1 MKKRNLLCCSVE
13 KKKKIKKS
21 KRKACMDADK
31 AGDTGQ
37 LIEQYEEAI
46 AISLLAII
54 ACFNTK

>member
-1 MKKRNLLCCSVE
+1 
-13 KKKKIKKS
+13 
-21 KRKACMDADK
+21 MDADK